1 MREVKVLVFD
11 TGGTILDWHG
21 GLVAVL
27 ADRGSRR
34 GVERDWHSF
43 ANEYRRRALGRMLGA
58 VDPDHN
64 IDDVH
69 CDVLGELLAEELMD
83 AVSPEDR
90 RVISSAGT
98 NLTLGPISCR
108 RWRVCEHGTFAWPSR
123 S

>member
-58 VDPDHN
+58 V
-64 IDDVH
+64 
-69 CDVLGELLAEELMD
+69 GSTGYYAALA
-83 AVSPEDR
+83 R
-90 RVISSAGT
+90 T
-98 NLTLGPISCR
+98 
-108 RWRVCEHGTFAWPSR
+108 
-123 S
+123 